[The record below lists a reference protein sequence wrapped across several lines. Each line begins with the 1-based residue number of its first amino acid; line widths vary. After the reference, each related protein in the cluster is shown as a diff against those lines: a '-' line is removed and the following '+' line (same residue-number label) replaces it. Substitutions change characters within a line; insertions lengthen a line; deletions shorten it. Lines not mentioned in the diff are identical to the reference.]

1 MVTIWIAY
9 GENIIFRTQLPNK
22 IIKIYRKGKRVYL
35 CESRME
41 IKAGQIDGL
50 GAFDEDWR
58 FRMGFY
64 FLLYLEHM

>member
-1 MVTIWIAY
+1 MAY
-9 GENIIFRTQLPNK
+9 
-22 IIKIYRKGKRVYL
+22 V

-41 IKAGQIDGL
+41 IKVGQIDGL

-58 FRMGFY
+58 LRMGFY